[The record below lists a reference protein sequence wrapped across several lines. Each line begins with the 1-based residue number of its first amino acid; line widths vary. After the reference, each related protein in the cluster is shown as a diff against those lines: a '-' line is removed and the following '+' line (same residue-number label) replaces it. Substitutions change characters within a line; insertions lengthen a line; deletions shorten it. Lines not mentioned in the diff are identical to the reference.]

1 MEDDMIRF
9 ALIYEYHGKRH
20 IKAYRLDLATRTIQD
35 LQPSFHSFDISDTAC
50 SIIPGILDDSF
61 LYSFKERSFHCL

>member
-1 MEDDMIRF
+1 MEDDIIRF

-50 SIIPGILDDSF
+50 SIIPGIF
-61 LYSFKERSFHCL
+61 